1 MKKFLSVTAVLLGT
15 ASFACLAAETVYKW
29 TDESGVMHFSDRPVP
44 NAAAEEMRVAPPVPS
59 PDEEEAGEDEDA
71 GVEGEGDAGAEA
83 PASAED
89 RQAAM
94 EEQRRKV
101 REQNCQIARQSLQ
114 HNESLGRMY
123 RVEASGERV
132 FLSDEEREAV
142 LARSR
147 GDVEK
152 WCD

>member
-1 MKKFLSVTAVLLGT
+1 MKKFLSVTAVLLGA

-29 TDESGVMHFSDRPVP
+29 TDESGVVHFSDRPVP
-44 NAAAEEMRVAPPVPS
+44 NAAAEEMRVAPSVPP
-59 PDEEEAGEDEDA
+59 PDEEDEDA
-71 GVEGEGDAGAEA
+71 TGAEGEEDAGAEA
-83 PASAED
+83 PASEED

-101 REQNCQIARQSLQ
+101 REQNCQIARQTLQ

-123 RVEASGERV
+123 RVEANGERV
-132 FLSDEEREAV
+132 FLSDEEREMV

-147 GDVEK
+147 EDVEK